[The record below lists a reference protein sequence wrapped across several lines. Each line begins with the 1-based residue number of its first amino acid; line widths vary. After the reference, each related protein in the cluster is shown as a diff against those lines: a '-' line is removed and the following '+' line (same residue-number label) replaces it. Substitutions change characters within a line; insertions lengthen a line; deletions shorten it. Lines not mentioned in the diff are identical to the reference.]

1 VLASGQAEFELD
13 AMTPA
18 TSFGAI
24 GAGESLGRSL
34 ILVTR

>member
-18 TSFGAI
+18 TSCGAI